1 MNIEINLLEGVAIP
15 NDIEPDVFLEQ
26 RDLEHNLCN
35 PSIENFLSDEQ
46 YADELEKN
54 IVQEILLDDDDS
66 NAPLEEP
73 PTLSEFIK
81 SMDIARKFLQSGGAS
96 ENELDHLYGLK
107 SFAIKK
113 KNGHQSS
120 SNQY

>member
-15 NDIEPDVFLEQ
+15 NDIQPDVFLEQ

-73 PTLSEFIK
+73 PTLSI
-81 SMDIARKFLQSGGAS
+81 
-96 ENELDHLYGLK
+96 
-107 SFAIKK
+107 
-113 KNGHQSS
+113 
-120 SNQY
+120 

>member
-1 MNIEINLLEGVAIP
+1 MIRV
-15 NDIEPDVFLEQ
+15 
-26 RDLEHNLCN
+26 
-35 PSIENFLSDEQ
+35 SKNFESDEQ

-54 IVQEILLDDDDS
+54 IVQEILPGDDDS

-96 ENELDHLYGLK
+96 EKELDHLYGLE

-113 KNGHQSS
+113 KWPPKQFKPTLIIISELINFVWELLVI
-120 SNQY
+120 